1 MSATRR
7 SAGMRGDPRRPR
19 PEAEVSSALP
29 ARQEMLE
36 KAAPVPRAGHPKP
49 SGAPKP
55 NELMGEVT
63 APRGLEIGAGRDALR
78 AFMLARRLAP
88 TRWAKAAG
96 VPMGE
101 ILAYLTGRTRHLSA
115 ATVER
120 LARAAN
126 ATPEEMFEAKK
137 NGGP

>member
-1 MSATRR
+1 MSGPRR

-19 PEAEVSSALP
+19 PEAEISSALP
-29 ARQEMLE
+29 PRRETPE
-36 KAAPVPRAGHPKP
+36 TTAPVSRAH
-49 SGAPKP
+49 SAPKP
-55 NELMGEVT
+55 QVLMGEVA
-63 APRGLEIGAGRDALR
+63 APRGLSVGPGRDALR

-88 TRWAKAAG
+88 TQWAKAAD

-101 ILAYLTGRTRHLSA
+101 VLAYLTGRTRHLSA

-126 ATPEEMFEAKK
+126 ATPGEIFAGK
-137 NGGP
+137 